1 MTCHRISSGIV
12 CISPSFR
19 LPLAAGTRVYMDWH
33 NYCGPTFYR
42 DKAERRIIEDW
53 YECPLI
59 CAALGWFQGRG
70 NRA

>member
-1 MTCHRISSGIV
+1 MTCILMFGGIV

-19 LPLAAGTRVYMDWH
+19 LPLSDGSRVYMDWH

-42 DKAERRIIEDW
+42 DKNERRIIENW
-53 YECPLI
+53 YENPLI
-59 CAALGWFQGRG
+59 CAALDWFQARG